1 MTNILSESRVSNNP
15 DAPFLLSDD
24 SIYTEAVVQ
33 GCSLNEMFFEISQ
46 NPLENTWA
54 RVSFLIKLQGW
65 ALQLY

>member
-33 GCSLNEMFFEISQ
+33 GCSLNEMFFEIRKIHLKT
-46 NPLENTWA
+46 PVLE
-54 RVSFLIKLQGW
+54 SLF
-65 ALQLY
+65 